1 MWLPRVYP
9 CRRCSRTSD
18 NAPSISLVVVCR
30 PEIGLGASDFPAYPQ
45 KMIEIARRPGNNAE
59 LDGCPVRHRRRRRIH
74 RGRYGQPKNNLG
86 TAPLRYIPEMLI
98 EESREVVIEAGP
110 EEILSVLA
118 DLESLPE
125 WSPIHK
131 SSEVIET
138 GDDGRPTL
146 ARMKV
151 KTAGIT
157 DEQVLAYTWSGN
169 TVSWTLVSA
178 KQQRSQDVTYTLT
191 PEGDR
196 TRVKFEIALD
206 PVPPLPK
213 FVLKTATEGVLD
225 TLTEGLRKRVL
236 SVQQHR

>member
-1 MWLPRVYP
+1 VGTLR
-9 CRRCSRTSD
+9 S
-18 NAPSISLVVVCR
+18 
-30 PEIGLGASDFPAYPQ
+30 
-45 KMIEIARRPGNNAE
+45 AE
-59 LDGCPVRHRRRRRIH
+59 
-74 RGRYGQPKNNLG
+74 NNLG

-125 WSPIHK
+125 WSSIHQT
-131 SSEVIET
+131 SEVIET

-157 DEQVLAYTWSGN
+157 DEQVLAYRWSGN
-169 TVSWTLVSA
+169 AVSWSLVSA

-196 TRVKFEIALD
+196 TRVKFEIAID

-213 FVLKTATEGVLD
+213 FVLKTATQGVLN
-225 TLTEGLRKRVL
+225 TLTEGLRNRVL
-236 SVQQHR
+236 SVRQRR